1 MNDAIFERIV
11 RFGDQRKPAT
21 LTSGRTGDIFQ
32 GRFRSCSPEPLCVEI
47 EVLDASRVLEFEI
60 GDNCTVIFAD
70 GFRTTLFVSQ
80 VIGFDPDHAPLPLLR
95 IEMPDQLERTEA
107 RHTFRVPLHA
117 KAELE
122 IALRT
127 RGRVWHPRPLDISV
141 GGVLV
146 QMPLHSGGELG
157 EEDDL
162 TIDLKIGEHSLSL
175 EAFAQHRWGPFYA
188 IYFSEVLRR
197 LRRGDTS
204 VPEPLLRLVD
214 ALEESWLADRD
225 LG

>member
-1 MNDAIFERIV
+1 MDELIFKRLLGFSE
-11 RFGDQRKPAT
+11 QRKPAT

-32 GRFRSCSPEPLCVEI
+32 GRFRACSSQPAFIEI
-47 EVLDASRVLEFEI
+47 ELLDSNPVPTLEP

-70 GFRTTLFVSQ
+70 GFRTTLFVSP
-80 VIGFDPDHAPLPLLR
+80 ILAFDSRRNPLPALR
-95 IEMPDQLERTEA
+95 VSVPDQLEKTEA
-107 RHTFRVPLHA
+107 RHTFRVPLDPKA
-117 KAELE
+117 KLE
-122 IALRT
+122 VSLRT
-127 RGRVWHPRPLDISV
+127 HHRVWHPRPLDISV

-146 QMPLHSGGELG
+146 QMPLHSGGELT

-162 TIDLKIGEHSLSL
+162 IIDLTVGTQSLSL

-204 VPEPLLRLVD
+204 VPERLLHLVD
-214 ALEESWLADRD
+214 ELEKSWLADQESE
-225 LG
+225 

>member
-1 MNDAIFERIV
+1 MEEKIFERLV
-11 RFGDQRKPAT
+11 RFSEQRKPAT
-21 LTSGRTGDIFQ
+21 LTSGKTGDIFQ
-32 GRFRSCSPEPLCVEI
+32 GRFRSCSLKPEFIEI
-47 EVLDASRVLEFEI
+47 EVLDSPPALELEP
-60 GDNCTVIFAD
+60 GENCTVIFAD
-70 GFRTTLFVSQ
+70 GFRTTLFVSP
-80 VIGFDPDHAPLPLLR
+80 VLRFDPDPNPLPR
-95 IEMPDQLERTEA
+95 IRIAVPDQLERTEA

-117 KAELE
+117 KAELQ
-122 IALRT
+122 ISLRT
-127 RGRVWHPRPLDISV
+127 SRGVWHPRPLDISV

-146 QMPLHSGGELG
+146 QMPLHSGGELT
-157 EEDDL
+157 EDDEL
-162 TIDLKIGEHSLSL
+162 TIDLNVGSHSLSL

-214 ALEESWLADRD
+214 ALEDSWLADRD